1 MDIWHKYAAV
11 AYLAVFMDVTG
22 HAYPTLPL
30 PRLKGG
36 GIFDKGEGVKN
47 GISYTIELGL
57 TSLGEDTANRKFGHR
72 KPLPEH
78 SRRS

>member
-22 HAYPTLPL
+22 HAYQETC
-30 PRLKGG
+30 RVH
-36 GIFDKGEGVKN
+36 F
-47 GISYTIELGL
+47 ELRL
-57 TSLGEDTANRKFGHR
+57 TSLEEDTANRKFGHR

-78 SRRS
+78 SHRS